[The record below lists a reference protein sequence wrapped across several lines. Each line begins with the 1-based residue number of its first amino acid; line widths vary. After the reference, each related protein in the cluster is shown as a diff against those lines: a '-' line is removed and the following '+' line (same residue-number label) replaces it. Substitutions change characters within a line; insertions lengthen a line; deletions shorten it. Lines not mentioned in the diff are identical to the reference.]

1 MYRKLKRTW
10 SNGYVN
16 NWLNNTNNWVIFIQ
30 VFFISVIV
38 LSVVGFL
45 FNMSL
50 KDENEKI
57 STNLTLF
64 ISIFFS
70 LLIASMITSVNK
82 IDKKTQLFW
91 KKAKEVRDELEAAD
105 SIKKIYEIWGGSYY
119 ELVKL
124 NISNVHQSYEIKC
137 IRSLLELKFKMIK
150 QRFNK
155 NEVVELMWVA
165 YKAADSIFEDEIS
178 LRLQFDE
185 LIKTIDV
192 LKRID

>member
-70 LLIASMITSVNK
+70 LLISSMITSVNK

-165 YKAADSIFEDEIS
+165 YKAADSIFD
-178 LRLQFDE
+178 
-185 LIKTIDV
+185 T
-192 LKRID
+192 

>member
-192 LKRID
+192 LKRIE

>member
-10 SNGYVN
+10 SNCYVN